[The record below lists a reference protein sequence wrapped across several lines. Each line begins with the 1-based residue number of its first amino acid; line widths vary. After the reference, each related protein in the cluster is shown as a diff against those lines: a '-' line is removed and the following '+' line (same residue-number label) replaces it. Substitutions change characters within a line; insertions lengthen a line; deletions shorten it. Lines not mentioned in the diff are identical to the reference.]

1 MKHQRYPRVSR
12 LRKGYHRRQV
22 DTFVNN
28 VEISFSGMSPMPTAA
43 DVRQTGFEMVHG
55 GYLPA
60 AVDAAL
66 DALEERVLVVQ
77 GLSAGRR
84 GKADPAGEA
93 AVLKGELDAP
103 YMQRFPRAGGFRRG
117 YDIDGVDDFVD
128 RLVTALDNE
137 THLDVEEVRAVA
149 FRPQRGGYRED
160 AVDDVLDR
168 VVEHL
173 LVLRSRGVS
182 DDAHR
187 PPAGTATP

>member
-1 MKHQRYPRVSR
+1 MRHQRYPRVSR

-28 VEISFSGMSPMPTAA
+28 VEISFSGMAPMPTAA
-43 DVRQTGFEMVHG
+43 DIRQAGFEMVHG
-55 GYLPA
+55 GYLPS

-77 GLSAGRR
+77 SLSAGRR
-84 GKADPAGEA
+84 GKAYPAGEA
-93 AVLKGELDAP
+93 AVLKDELHAP
-103 YMQRFPRAGGFRRG
+103 YMRRFPRAGGFRRG
-117 YDIDGVDDFVD
+117 YDIDDVDDFVD
-128 RLVTALDNE
+128 RLVSALDDE
-137 THLDVEEVRAVA
+137 TELDVEEVRAVA

-168 VVEHL
+168 VIEHL
-173 LVLRSRGVS
+173 LVLRSRAS
-182 DDAHR
+182 SAEAHR